1 MVGYFSLEQRL
12 CVKSI
17 PKSASKLLNTLH
29 EGQISPSPLSKPP
42 TNSAQTK
49 RSKSKKKCC
58 LQMRSYI
65 LSLLLLMLVLCHGV
79 AMMRETVHMEEGEEG
94 DWGGEREMEERGWE
108 EEEEG
113 EQGRQ
118 DEGSFL
124 LQRSMQVVKTAAGEM
139 RVVMTS
145 GGGRVADRPMH
156 IGFITMEPETLF
168 VPQYIDSSLILFV
181 NRGEAT
187 VGSIYKN
194 ELEERQ
200 LKTGDVIDPS
210 ESLGLGAFRSFFIGG
225 GSHSTSL
232 LAGFH
237 RETLANAFNVSESE
251 VEEILNKPSEGPIVY
266 MSDSHSPSL
275 WAKFLQLKKQ
285 DRLQQLKGMVGIQQE
300 PEEEEE
306 EEDEEEQITTWSWR
320 KLNSVFGIKNN
331 KGQRGSTEYPDSY
344 NIYDRSPD
352 FKNNYGWSIALDES
366 DCSPPKHSG
375 IGVYLVNLTAQ
386 QNTGLC

>member
-1 MVGYFSLEQRL
+1 
-12 CVKSI
+12 
-17 PKSASKLLNTLH
+17 
-29 EGQISPSPLSKPP
+29 
-42 TNSAQTK
+42 
-49 RSKSKKKCC
+49 
-58 LQMRSYI
+58 MRSYI

-108 EEEEG
+108 EEEEEEEG
-113 EQGRQ
+113 ERGRQ

-200 LKTGDVIDPS
+200 LKTGDV
-210 ESLGLGAFRSFFIGG
+210 
-225 GSHSTSL
+225 
-232 LAGFH
+232 
-237 RETLANAFNVSESE
+237 
-251 VEEILNKPSEGPIVY
+251 Y
-266 MSDSHSPSL
+266 
-275 WAKFLQLKKQ
+275 
-285 DRLQQLKGMVGIQQE
+285 
-300 PEEEEE
+300 
-306 EEDEEEQITTWSWR
+306 
-320 KLNSVFGIKNN
+320 
-331 KGQRGSTEYPDSY
+331 
-344 NIYDRSPD
+344 
-352 FKNNYGWSIALDES
+352 
-366 DCSPPKHSG
+366 
-375 IGVYLVNLTAQ
+375 
-386 QNTGLC
+386 

>member
-1 MVGYFSLEQRL
+1 
-12 CVKSI
+12 
-17 PKSASKLLNTLH
+17 
-29 EGQISPSPLSKPP
+29 
-42 TNSAQTK
+42 
-49 RSKSKKKCC
+49 
-58 LQMRSYI
+58 
-65 LSLLLLMLVLCHGV
+65 
-79 AMMRETVHMEEGEEG
+79 
-94 DWGGEREMEERGWE
+94 
-108 EEEEG
+108 
-113 EQGRQ
+113 
-118 DEGSFL
+118 
-124 LQRSMQVVKTAAGEM
+124 MQVVKTAAGEM

-225 GSHSTSL
+225 GSHSTL
-232 LAGFH
+232 VLAGFH

-275 WAKFLQLKKQ
+275 WAKFLQLKEQ

-300 PEEEEE
+300 PEEEEEE